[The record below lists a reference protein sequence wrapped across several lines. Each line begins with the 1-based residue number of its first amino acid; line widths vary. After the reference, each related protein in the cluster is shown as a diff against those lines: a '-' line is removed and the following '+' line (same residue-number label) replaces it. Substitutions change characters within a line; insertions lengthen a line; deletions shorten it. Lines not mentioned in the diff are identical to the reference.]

1 MGSITGRTRDLGRH
15 PAPEVGRTRRTALRK
30 PLDEKGRCIVG
41 VMKLWHRIKIDE
53 LERGLVFRDGAPVRL
68 LGPGRYF
75 LADPRR
81 HLRIEKVSIREPW
94 FVHADLERIVKSGV
108 LDGQALILDLNE
120 YERAIVWIDGNI
132 AALRGPGLSVLWL
145 AHRQVRA
152 DTVSLRKPWLAH
164 SDLERIVKSGV
175 LGDQALVLD
184 LKDHER
190 AIVWIDGRID
200 SICSTGLHVLWTAK
214 HENRV
219 ETIDARS
226 VRFEHPDLSVILTAR
241 GASAFLET
249 STVEAGWIALVF
261 QNGRLTT
268 TLEPGVHA
276 FWRGE
281 GALRILHVDLR
292 EQTAEISGQEIMTAD
307 KVTLRLNAMVAY
319 RVVDPVQAVTAV
331 ENFSQVL
338 YRQAQLALRALVGT
352 RELDAL
358 LSDKDGVAAE
368 LETTLR
374 ARAAAF
380 GMEVRSVG
388 VRDLILPGEM
398 KTLLNRVTEARKAAE
413 AALITRREET
423 AAIRSQANTARI
435 FESNPTLMRLRE
447 LEVLEKVAEKANLSV
462 VLGEGG
468 LAERVVKLL

>member
-1 MGSITGRTRDLGRH
+1 MGVL
-15 PAPEVGRTRRTALRK
+15 
-30 PLDEKGRCIVG
+30 
-41 VMKLWHRIKIDE
+41 KLWHRIKIDE

-108 LDGQALILDLNE
+108 LDGQALVLDLNE

-132 AALRGPGLSVLWL
+132 AAVRGPGLSVLWTVE
-145 AHRQVRA
+145 HQIRA
-152 DTVSLRKPWLAH
+152 DKVSLRKPWLVHA
-164 SDLERIVKSGV
+164 DLELIVKSGV
-175 LGDQALVLD
+175 LGDQVRVLD

-190 AIVWIDGRID
+190 ALVWIDGRID
-200 SICSTGLHVLWTAK
+200 AICSTGLSVLWTVK
-214 HENRV
+214 HEIRV
-219 ETIDARS
+219 ETIDARG

-241 GASAFLET
+241 GASALLET
-249 STVEAGWIALVF
+249 STVAAGWVALVF

-281 GALRILHVDLR
+281 VDLRVFHVDLR
-292 EQTAEISGQEIMTAD
+292 EQTAEINGQEIMTAD
-307 KVTLRLNAMVAY
+307 KVTLRLNATVAY
-319 RVVDPVQAVTAV
+319 RVIDAVQAVTAV
-331 ENFSQVL
+331 ENFGQVL
-338 YRQAQLALRALVGT
+338 YRQAQLALRAVVGT

-368 LETTLR
+368 LAASLR
-374 ARAAAF
+374 VGATAF
-380 GMEVRSVG
+380 GLEVRTVG

-398 KTLLNRVTEARKAAE
+398 KTLLNQVTEARKAAE

-435 FESNPTLMRLRE
+435 FEANPMLMRLRE
-447 LEVLEKVAEKANLSV
+447 LEVLEKVTEKANLSV

>member
-1 MGSITGRTRDLGRH
+1 MGVL
-15 PAPEVGRTRRTALRK
+15 
-30 PLDEKGRCIVG
+30 
-41 VMKLWHRIKIDE
+41 KLWHRVKINE

-68 LGPGRYF
+68 LGPGRWF

-81 HLRIEKVSIREPW
+81 SLRIEKISIRKPW
-94 FVHADLERIVKSGV
+94 LAHNDLEMIVKSGV
-108 LDGQALILDLNE
+108 LAD
-120 YERAIVWIDGNI
+120 
-132 AALRGPGLSVLWL
+132 
-145 AHRQVRA
+145 QVR
-152 DTVSLRKPWLAH
+152 
-164 SDLERIVKSGV
+164 
-175 LGDQALVLD
+175 VLD

-200 SICSTGLHVLWTAK
+200 AVCSTGLHVLWTVNR
-214 HENRV
+214 EVRV
-219 ETIDARS
+219 ETIDART

-249 STVEAGWIALVF
+249 STVAAGWVALVF

-281 GALRILHVDLR
+281 VDLKIYHVELR
-292 EQTAEISGQEIMTAD
+292 EQTAEINGQEIMTAD
-307 KVTLRLNAMVAY
+307 KVTLRLNAMVTY

-331 ENFSQVL
+331 DDCTQAL
-338 YRQAQLALRALVGT
+338 YRQAQLAVRAVVGT
-352 RELDAL
+352 RELDVL

-368 LETTLR
+368 LEAALR
-374 ARAAAF
+374 ARATAL
-380 GMEVRSVG
+380 GLEVRTVG

-398 KTLLNRVTEARKAAE
+398 RTLLNKVTEAKKAAE
-413 AALITRREET
+413 ASLVTRREET

-435 FESNPTLMRLRE
+435 FETNPTLMRLRE
-447 LEVLEKVAEKANLSV
+447 LEVLEKVSEKANLSV
-462 VLGEGG
+462 VLGDGG